1 MTIERQIVNVNEY
14 ELAASADE
22 FVAAV
27 GALAQRTEREGEPG
41 VLRYQFYVNRDEN
54 RSTAT
59 IVYRDADAWLE
70 QHRRAYEWPEMA
82 ALQATVTLE
91 RLTFLGPQNDE
102 IEAMAAGIDVPVVR
116 CDTLAAGFSR
126 SS

>member
-22 FVAAV
+22 FVAAI

-70 QHRRAYEWPEMA
+70 HHRLAYEWPEMA

-91 RLTFLGPQNDE
+91 RLTFLGPLNDE